1 MLLRS
6 IGLMQKLLL
15 LLLLSLIAACAGVSD
30 SEMSDLEM
38 PEKDAETILVGGAT
52 GRQGSAV
59 VDELLA
65 RGYRVRALTR
75 KPEGKKALG
84 LQAKGV
90 EVVQGNYADQVS
102 LLAAMQGIERM
113 FFYSGFSR
121 NEVAE
126 GNNVIS
132 AAREAGIRQLVYS
145 SGAAAAPENG
155 IKGAAKMQVELAL
168 VDSGVPYTVFRPVA
182 FMENFDRQKKRFI
195 KSGIVDS
202 RDPDRMLYFIAIPD
216 IGFFVGEAFEHPQQW
231 LNKAMN
237 IAGDKMTVG
246 GMVNTFSNVMGRDI
260 EYKQLSLAEF
270 LVTMPKPLR
279 PLFRWYEVVGYEAD
293 VDGFRADY
301 PDLMTLEEYLRATGW
316 APE

>member
-15 LLLLSLIAACAGVSD
+15 LLLLSLVAACAGVSD
-30 SEMSDLEM
+30 SEMSDLEI
-38 PEKDAETILVGGAT
+38 PEKEAETILVGGAT

-216 IGFFVGEAFEHPQQW
+216 IGFFVGEAFEYPKQW
-231 LNKAMN
+231 LNKAVN

-260 EYKQLSLAEF
+260 EYKQLPLAEF

-279 PLFRWYEVVGYEAD
+279 PLFRWYEQVGYEAD